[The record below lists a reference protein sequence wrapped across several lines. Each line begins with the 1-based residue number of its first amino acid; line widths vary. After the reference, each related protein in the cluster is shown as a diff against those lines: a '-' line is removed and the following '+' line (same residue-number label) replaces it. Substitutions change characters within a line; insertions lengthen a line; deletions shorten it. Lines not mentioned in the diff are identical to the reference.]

1 MKRLLLAYC
10 HENQDLALEAAQYL
24 PDVQCSYVTDQD
36 GPLAELIAQAQEPT
50 LLIITDNFF
59 KNEQCMQGILGS
71 LLMLLE
77 RNKVLPVLAPGI
89 EVVNGIQIPVETHI
103 DRVVYA
109 IRYMNYWRDQYLN
122 ISELYNHATDAEK
135 IILYPRL
142 QRLHNIADHVGDF
155 IAALR
160 DSNYTTWA
168 FLQEA
173 QFVDIY
179 TRLGIPLS
187 TDGSRIA
194 TPVPPLPTA
203 PALMET
209 PATVETAPVETAPVE
224 TALVETPAEPSQP
237 EPEAP
242 TKHEPSPTATDL
254 YFSRKEEE
262 IESSIRDAW
271 GWIQNGK
278 KELGL
283 EVFRL
288 ALEEYPDNQRL
299 LTEYNLAARQN
310 DTIPEAIEIENEAA
324 SYVSEGDS
332 AFEQGDFDLAKY
344 YWDRATE
351 ADPLFPGIWQK
362 LGLMTSEYMPDKQQ
376 TAIVYL
382 KRALEL
388 DPDNQAVRQRLI
400 ELNILEAPTAPV
412 SEEEEVA
419 QEPEVP
425 SPFQEEALEE
435 LTVAP
440 TPEEEPALVTT
451 LETASVS
458 ELPIEEVEV
467 ENEEEEWEE
476 EEEEIDSSLPVAQPT
491 HHQQPRATVLITG
504 ATSGIGR
511 ATAIEFAR
519 HGYRLLLTGRRSER
533 LFALKEELEQT
544 FGVEVYPLLFDI
556 RDGDAVEQALNSRPD
571 SWKEVDILVN
581 NAGLAKGL
589 APIHEGNLDHWET
602 MIDTNVKGLLY
613 ISRLISQGMVARKKG
628 HIINISST
636 AGKEAY
642 PNGNVYC
649 ATKFAVEALTR
660 SMRFDLYQHGI
671 RVSQV
676 SPGHVEETEFALVRF
691 DGDAERAQIYQDFQ
705 PLKASDVA
713 EAIWFIASRPA
724 HVNIQDVF
732 MMSNQQASATHIDRS
747 GRA

>member
-209 PATVETAPVETAPVE
+209 PATVETAPVETA
-224 TALVETPAEPSQP
+224 LVEAPAEPSQP

-382 KRALEL
+382 KKALEL

-440 TPEEEPALVTT
+440 TPEEEPAPVTT

-476 EEEEIDSSLPVAQPT
+476 EEEEIDSSLPVAQPSLS
-491 HHQQPRATVLITG
+491 QPTRSTVLITG

-533 LFALKEELEQT
+533 LFALKEELEQA

-556 RDGDAVEQALNSRPD
+556 RDGEAVEQALNSRPD

-732 MMSNQQASATHIDRS
+732 MMSSQQASATHIDRS

>member
-203 PALMET
+203 PAHMET

>member
-24 PDVQCSYVTDQD
+24 PDVHCTHVTDHD
-36 GPLAELIAQAQEPT
+36 GTLAELIAQAQEPT

-187 TDGSRIA
+187 TDGSRMA
-194 TPVPPLPTA
+194 TPLPPLPTA
-203 PALMET
+203 PVLEET
-209 PATVETAPVETAPVE
+209 PVPVEPAPVEAPE
-224 TALVETPAEPSQP
+224 EPSQP
-237 EPEAP
+237 EPPTQEPPSEPEPAP
-242 TKHEPSPTATDL
+242 TTDP
-254 YFSRKEEE
+254 YFSRQEEE

-310 DTIPEAIEIENEAA
+310 DAIPEAVEIENEAA

-351 ADPLFPGIWQK
+351 ADPLYPGIWQK

-382 KRALEL
+382 KKALEL
-388 DPDNQAVRQRLI
+388 EPDNQAVRQRLI
-400 ELNILEAPTAPV
+400 ELNILEAPTATV
-412 SEEEEVA
+412 FEEEVA
-419 QEPEVP
+419 EAPAIPVAL
-425 SPFQEEALEE
+425 QEEPVEEEAIAL
-435 LTVAP
+435 TA
-440 TPEEEPALVTT
+440 EEEPAPMTAVETT
-451 LETASVS
+451 PAPEPPV
-458 ELPIEEVEV
+458 
-467 ENEEEEWEE
+467 EEEEEEEEEEQVEETATWEE
-476 EEEEIDSSLPVAQPT
+476 EEEEQEEIDSSLPVAQPT
-491 HHQQPRATVLITG
+491 LSQPTRSTVLITG

-613 ISRLISQGMVARKKG
+613 ISRLISQGMVARRKG

-732 MMSNQQASATHIDRS
+732 MMSSQQASATHIDRS